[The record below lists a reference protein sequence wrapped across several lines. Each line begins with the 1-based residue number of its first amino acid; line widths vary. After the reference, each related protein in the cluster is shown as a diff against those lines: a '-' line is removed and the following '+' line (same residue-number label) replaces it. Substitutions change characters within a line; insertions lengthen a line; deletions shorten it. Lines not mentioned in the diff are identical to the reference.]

1 MSDRFFQPVRVMVP
15 ISLVLILTMGITIPV
30 WSEPSPSES
39 PTHPGLALAESERKR
54 LGEIE
59 HYGLILTQKAFPGLA
74 SRILESDTV
83 GLKQVFSPSFRGE
96 SLEPESSR
104 NLMDLIHVRRSLTD
118 PSRVV
123 QPKTA
128 EGFAHY
134 LTELRKGFQSNP
146 TNPKI
151 GFALRGLAPTKKNQY
166 NGSWKGSCLLRFA
179 GRSTDGGPKET
190 RLELAFRLSRIPEV
204 EKIDEATGWIAEL
217 RVLDFRD
224 VAAASPLMEEVAK
237 ERGIDPVKFYD
248 NWMADLTNRPV
259 NTGGA
264 YVADFDNDLRLDILI
279 TDLNGL
285 FFYRNQPDGNFA
297 EVATPAGLPRSLPP
311 YPTVALGDFDNDNH
325 VDLVLGPIV
334 LRNRGEFQFE
344 DISRKTNL
352 EMPEL
357 ATGCTVG
364 DYDLDGRLDIY
375 VSRSSGSVQNTSWID
390 GPGGPGNQLWR
401 NLGDWRFEEVA
412 EKVNATA
419 GNRSVF
425 TAAWLDV
432 NDDGR
437 PDIYA
442 IGEFGP
448 GVLLV
453 NQPDGTFME
462 MPLEPDDGDFG
473 TMGLAVGDY
482 NNDGH
487 VDVYTA
493 NMYSKA
499 GRRVIDNL
507 SPATYPP
514 EILARIKRFITG
526 SELYRNDGNLGF
538 HRVGEA
544 MALKD
549 VGWTYGSTFVDLDND
564 GYLDLY
570 SNAGF
575 SSVTRAKP
583 DG

>member
-1 MSDRFFQPVRVMVP
+1 
-15 ISLVLILTMGITIPV
+15 
-30 WSEPSPSES
+30 
-39 PTHPGLALAESERKR
+39 
-54 LGEIE
+54 
-59 HYGLILTQKAFPGLA
+59 
-74 SRILESDTV
+74 
-83 GLKQVFSPSFRGE
+83 
-96 SLEPESSR
+96 
-104 NLMDLIHVRRSLTD
+104 
-118 PSRVV
+118 
-123 QPKTA
+123 
-128 EGFAHY
+128 
-134 LTELRKGFQSNP
+134 
-146 TNPKI
+146 
-151 GFALRGLAPTKKNQY
+151 
-166 NGSWKGSCLLRFA
+166 
-179 GRSTDGGPKET
+179 
-190 RLELAFRLSRIPEV
+190 
-204 EKIDEATGWIAEL
+204 
-217 RVLDFRD
+217 
-224 VAAASPLMEEVAK
+224 
-237 ERGIDPVKFYD
+237 
-248 NWMADLTNRPV
+248 
-259 NTGGA
+259 
-264 YVADFDNDLRLDILI
+264 
-279 TDLNGL
+279 
-285 FFYRNQPDGNFA
+285 
-297 EVATPAGLPRSLPP
+297 
-311 YPTVALGDFDNDNH
+311 
-325 VDLVLGPIV
+325 
-334 LRNRGEFQFE
+334 
-344 DISRKTNL
+344 
-352 EMPEL
+352 
-357 ATGCTVG
+357 VG

-453 NQPDGTFME
+453 NQPDGTFRE

-514 EILARIKRFITG
+514 EIMARIKRFITG

-544 MALKD
+544 MTLKD